1 MNSTKLTAIIAIL
14 VILVG
19 GIAAAPYSEAA
30 EEQGI
35 EIVAGDVYAH
45 IYEDSIDMDA
55 NTSTLLHISFF
66 NESANPVSV
75 KIDAVSEDTSN
86 VDLSY
91 ITDPFYIDAGN
102 FTSSDITVH
111 SDKYAHQG
119 TYYVSIV
126 MKVVDLSTGAVAE
139 ASGKIEVNVSSTFSS
154 GDQFNKI
161 LGFIPN
167 PLGEPFDTPYV
178 NAAISL
184 IIFLFVGIV
193 LAIIFKMLLSKNMD
207 KLYKLSLSKADIR
220 YLNLSVFLIFLLF
233 GVTNA
238 LKVAGVNEELVATA
252 MSITSITV
260 CCIASITVWEFYKLA
275 IYHIVNKSDK
285 IEQSLIPL
293 FLMIGKIV
301 IAVLAV
307 SSIMTALGINFA
319 AIVASAGIVTL
330 GISLG
335 AQSTLNQ
342 FFCGLVL
349 LATRPFRVGDKI
361 KLGTDGDVLIV
372 RKISVMDTL
381 FKNWVNE
388 EVYRIP
394 NSAVMESTIV
404 NITSDDITYK
414 VYEYFDVAYGSDIDL
429 ARQIILNTVSAHPK
443 VIQDGSKDGPSFRFN
458 SMESSSVRLRVTYV
472 VTDHEIAGTVASQIR
487 EAVYR
492 KFRAEGI
499 EIPYNVVD
507 VHEAR

>member
-1 MNSTKLTAIIAIL
+1 MRVEYINPFVETAYSILQEVLQGEVRRGDLYLKSTSMPVMGVAA
-14 VILVG
+14 LVG
-19 GIAAAPYSEAA
+19 L
-30 EEQGI
+30 
-35 EIVAGDVYAH
+35 AGDV
-45 IYEDSIDMDA
+45 EGRVLFDMSMETALKIASRMNMEELPVFDELAKATITELA
-55 NTSTLLHISFF
+55 NLITAQAVTKLHELGFKFDLTPPALFTGEKMEISDH
-66 NESANPVSV
+66 EVEALIVPM
-75 KIDAVSEDTSN
+75 
-86 VDLSY
+86 
-91 ITDPFYIDAGN
+91 ITE
-102 FTSSDITVH
+102 
-111 SDKYAHQG
+111 Q
-119 TYYVSIV
+119 
-126 MKVVDLSTGAVAE
+126 
-139 ASGKIEVNVSSTFSS
+139 GKIEVNVSSTFSS

-207 KLYKLSLSKADIR
+207 KLDKLSLSKADIR

-472 VTDHEIAGTVASQIR
+472 VTDHEIAGTVASQKVQGR
-487 EAVYR
+487 GNR
-492 KFRAEGI
+492 DPLQCGGCT
-499 EIPYNVVD
+499 
-507 VHEAR
+507 